1 MKAKISFTSP
11 LNSINL
17 NKVLCYFTK
26 NINTEVIYVMDIE
39 GNSCHDKAVKN
50 LYFSYQGQTFTS
62 ENSVT
67 NIYVVTNPYLT
78 SDPAP
83 TGFLNMYTSSNELSS
98 ASLTAAL
105 NGFAITY
112 LSSTYLGSADAF
124 GMTGVQNPGSIEI
137 SFD

>member
-1 MKAKISFTSP
+1 
-11 LNSINL
+11 
-17 NKVLCYFTK
+17 
-26 NINTEVIYVMDIE
+26 MDIE

-67 NIYVVTNPYLT
+67 NIYVITNPYLT

-83 TGFLNMYTSSNELSS
+83 TGFLNMFTSSNELSS

-112 LSSTYLGSADAF
+112 LSSTYLGSADAY
-124 GMTGVQNPGSIEI
+124 GMTSIDNSNRLSV
-137 SFD
+137 SFDEPLFNS